1 VAKLTLTDLVNIT
14 NETTVVAAINA
25 NNTAIETAMEN
36 TLSRDGTTPNTMGA
50 DLDMNSNQII
60 NLPAAGSDT
69 EPIRKAEFDDY
80 TESVTGLVADAESA
94 AAAAALSELN
104 AAGSAS
110 SATGSA
116 SAAAT
121 SASNAATSATN
132 ASNSAAAAAASA
144 AETAGAIAT
153 HVALADPHTQY
164 VLESTI
170 GSAVQAYDAD
180 LASWAALVRASG
192 FDTFVVTPS
201 SANLRSLVTDETGS
215 GSLVFATSPTLV
227 TPVLGT
233 PTSGTLTNCTG
244 LPTAGI
250 VNDAVTNAKLANMAT
265 ATFKGRTTSGTGD
278 PEDLTATQATALLNT
293 AVGDSGS
300 GGTKGLVPA
309 PVSGDATKFLRGD
322 MTYVTIPGGGDA
334 LTTNSLAQFAST
346 TSAQL
351 RGVLSDET
359 GTGAAVFADAP
370 QISTIELGHVSD
382 TTISRASAGVIAVE
396 GSNVL
401 MASGAGTT
409 HAAANV
415 GQGQHTIWVPA
426 GAMTPQTTNGAASGS
441 LEMTTNDVMLKY
453 LAFDASTQEFA
464 QFSIQMPKSWNEG
477 TIVAQFI
484 WTHPSTTTNFGVA
497 WELGSVAF
505 ADDDALDT
513 AFGTEVTV
521 TDTGGTTHDCY
532 ISAESSAMTVAGSPT
547 AEELVY
553 FRVTRDPANGSDNMA
568 VDAWLLGVKLH
579 YTTNDDTDD

>member
-1 VAKLTLTDLVNIT
+1 MAKLTLTDLANIT

-25 NNTAIETAMEN
+25 NNTAVETAMEN
-36 TLSRDGTTPNTMGA
+36 TLSRDGTSPNAMNA

-110 SATGSA
+110 SASGSA

-132 ASNSAAAAAASA
+132 ASNSAAAAAAS
-144 AETAGAIAT
+144 ETAVSGAIAA

-244 LPTAGI
+244 LPTAGL

-278 PEDLTATQATALLNT
+278 PEDLTATQATALLN
-293 AVGDSGS
+293 AFVGDSGS

-309 PVSGDATKFLRGD
+309 PVTGDATKFLRGD
-322 MTYVTIPGGGDA
+322 GTFVTIPGGGDA
-334 LTTNSLAQFAST
+334 LTSNSLAQFAAT
-346 TSAQL
+346 TSAEL

-359 GTGAAVFADAP
+359 GSGAAVFATSP
-370 QISTIELGHVSD
+370 TLVTPVLGTPSSGTLTNCTGLPISGVTSLQSSLDGKAA
-382 TTISRASAGVIAVE
+382 TT
-396 GSNVL
+396 
-401 MASGAGTT
+401 
-409 HAAANV
+409 V

-426 GAMTPQTTNGAASGS
+426 GAMIAQTTNGAASGS
-441 LEMTTNDVMLKY
+441 LEMTTNDVMVKY
-453 LAFDASTQEFA
+453 LAFDATTQEFA

-497 WELGSVAF
+497 WELGAVAF

-553 FRVTRDPANGSDNMA
+553 FRVTRDPANGSDTMA
-568 VDAWLLGVKLH
+568 VDAWLIGVKLH